1 MYEAFPLDW
10 PLGFKRT
17 HPLRRKES
25 QFKQTPGAAQ
35 DFLHSEVRR
44 IGGKKLIVST
54 NIPIRKDGF
63 MYADYINKK
72 QEDPGVAIY
81 FEMDGEQV
89 SMCCDQ
95 YLKVLENMYA
105 LGKSVE
111 ALRGIDRWGCSEF
124 MKRAFTGFKA
134 LPESG
139 TLTGTCWDILDMQQS
154 RDEDLINQMYR
165 AKAKVHHPDKGG
177 DAEKFNSLTKAYEQ
191 ALQYARQ

>member
-10 PLGFKRT
+10 PIGFKRT
-17 HPLRRKES
+17 DKSKRKFS
-25 QFKQTPGAAQ
+25 PFRQTPGAAQ
-35 DFLHSEVRR
+35 DFLHAEVRR

-54 NIPIRKDGF
+54 NIPVRKDGF

-81 FEMDGEQV
+81 FEMDGEPI

-95 YLKVLENMYA
+95 YIKIQDNIYA

-139 TLTGTCWDILDMQQS
+139 SAAGTCWEILDLQPT
-154 RDEDLINQMYR
+154 RDEDLIKQMYR
-165 AKAKVHHPDKGG
+165 IKALKHHPDRGG
-177 DAEKFNSLTKAYEQ
+177 DSSKFDSLTKAYEQ

>member
-17 HPLRRKES
+17 EKNKRKSS
-25 QFKQTPGAAQ
+25 QFKQTPGSAQ

-54 NIPIRKDGF
+54 NIPVRKDGL
-63 MYADYINKK
+63 MYADYITKR

-95 YLKVLENMYA
+95 YEKVLDNLYA

-134 LPESG
+134 IPEKIDTSQ
-139 TLTGTCWDILDMQQS
+139 TCWQILDLQPT
-154 RDEDLINQMYR
+154 RDEDLIKQMYR
-165 AKAKVHHPDKGG
+165 AQSKRHHPDAGG
-177 DAEKFNSLTKAYEQ
+177 NTDKFDSLTKAYEQ